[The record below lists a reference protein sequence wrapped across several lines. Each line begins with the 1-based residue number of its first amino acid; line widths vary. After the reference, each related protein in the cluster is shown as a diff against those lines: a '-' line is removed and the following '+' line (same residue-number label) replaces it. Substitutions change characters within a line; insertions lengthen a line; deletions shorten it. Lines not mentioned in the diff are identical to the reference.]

1 MMRSVRD
8 ELARVVGFR
17 EDRRRA
23 HPTRD
28 LIRRPHATQD
38 HDPWRP
44 LRPAPVLRGEL
55 IAAHAR
61 AEIRVENDH
70 ICRDRRQSIWVVVH
84 DQHMGLVLHGFAKSN
99 DPPRAFVATYFR
111 IGTARRLTASDRA
124 SSSCSPPRL
133 DPDLRSGDP
142 PWNRSAETSG
152 RRPASSHS
160 QLDSGTSRR
169 LGEDLRQIEG
179 VATAEHVKGR
189 AALTWFSVAPYR
201 SHELDDPRSRFR
213 LGHTE
218 ATP

>member
-28 LIRRPHATQD
+28 LIRRPHATQE

-61 AEIRVENDH
+61 AEIQVENDH

-84 DQHMGLVLHGFAKSN
+84 DQHTGLVFHGFAKSN

-111 IGTARRLTASDRA
+111 IGTAPRLTGF
-124 SSSCSPPRL
+124 
-133 DPDLRSGDP
+133 RSGVELLQP
-142 PWNRSAETSG
+142 APTPSRS
-152 RRPASSHS
+152 P
-160 QLDSGTSRR
+160 L
-169 LGEDLRQIEG
+169 
-179 VATAEHVKGR
+179 
-189 AALTWFSVAPYR
+189 
-201 SHELDDPRSRFR
+201 PRSPMEWLSRDR
-213 LGHTE
+213 RS
-218 ATP
+218 P